1 MNQVMRRSACCL
13 LSTLLLWSCV
23 GCTKAAHES
32 SGDGSVQSSSE
43 NDDAAKQA
51 YKAFTVDALDRVA
64 IDDLNSSGKLVL
76 VNKLGAKSVR
86 GDDAIPFAKKIDEN
100 NMSYVVSMC
109 KQKTQAPYSFVLY
122 KDGQPYT
129 LTTREGCTPN
139 GIETIS
145 LPAKNFP
152 DATSLSIINIG
163 NTDLVV
169 SVYEV
174 KEHHHE

>member
-13 LSTLLLWSCV
+13 LSSLLLWSCV
-23 GCTKAAHES
+23 GCTKVAHES
-32 SGDGSVQSSSE
+32 SGDGSAQSSSE
-43 NDDAAKQA
+43 NDDATKQA

-64 IDDLNSSGKLVL
+64 VDDLNNSDKLVL

-100 NMSYVVSMC
+100 NMYYVVSMC
-109 KQKTQAPYSFVLY
+109 KQKAQAPYSFVLY
-122 KDGQPYT
+122 KDGQPHT
-129 LTTREGCTPN
+129 LTTRESCTSN
-139 GIETIS
+139 GVETVS

-174 KEHHHE
+174 KEHHQE